1 MVCKKPVTGS
11 TVKRIALGIK
21 YFLSKISWSKNF
33 KINVSSVYSAIDVW
47 SSLLWGYITV
57 TTNMDKIFERNS
69 GFYVK

>member
-1 MVCKKPVTGS
+1 MVYRNPITGS